1 MCGILKVLCGKGVI
15 NMLSEDTMNITGS
28 VLLGLK
34 TLALESALAR
44 SRMSTVIGGVPV
56 FIAKAILP
64 LNTQAYCL
72 VRNKTG
78 DEDIEQSSDGL
89 FYTTPERTIC
99 DMINYDRREDL
110 IIEALDDYLSE
121 PERFKG
127 KEYLLEIAEKYNVK
141 EKVLYYIDEID
152 EYFNY

>member
-1 MCGILKVLCGKGVI
+1 MAEVI
-15 NMLSEDTMNITGS
+15 ENRVSSISKLSNEF
-28 VLLGLK
+28 LLGL
-34 TLALESALAR
+34 ESSLFKNFL
-44 SRMSTVIGGVPV
+44 SNVIANRPV
-56 FIAKAILP
+56 FLSKSKIELSNQNFIIL
-64 LNTQAYCL
+64 
-72 VRNKTG
+72 RNKTG

-141 EKVLYYIDEID
+141 EKVLFYIDEID